1 MFYRCTFIKKIT
13 LSPVEA
19 SSGFFYNLPVL
30 NLESNKAFTSHDW
43 YFRSCAQ
50 LFKKE
55 KVDRELNNNL
65 FSNEA
70 LLLSVS
76 Q

>member
-1 MFYRCTFIKKIT
+1 MT
-13 LSPVEA
+13 
-19 SSGFFYNLPVL
+19 
-30 NLESNKAFTSHDW
+30 HW

-65 FSNEA
+65 FSYEA
-70 LLLSVS
+70 LLLFVS